1 MRLDREEIQAIAEA
15 LAPLTAD
22 ILKREVCEW
31 PEMAKSIP
39 EAAAYAKVEESTI
52 RNAIRD
58 GRLPHFKCG
67 HQVRIKLSDLFTV
80 RGEDS

>member
-1 MRLDREEIQAIAEA
+1 MQLDQEEIAAIAAA

-22 ILKREVCEW
+22 ILRREICEW

-39 EAAAYAKVEESTI
+39 EAAAYVQVEEHTI

-67 HQVRIKLSDLFTV
+67 HQVRIRLSDLF
-80 RGEDS
+80 RIGGANA